1 MKLRILLAALFLFPG
16 FVSYAQTKQDREVSS
31 FKSIEVSGAFKV
43 FIRTGDKCALTVV
56 ADEDVL
62 DDVKHSVSDGELEV
76 KMDQKWWSSNDD
88 DVELYITVK
97 ELADID
103 ISGACILKS
112 KNTLQGNAVMI
123 EASGAS
129 KVFLDLSCNVLDLE
143 LSGASKLNLKGSC
156 KKFNID
162 ASGASAIYAADLQS
176 EIVNLEASGACK
188 AEVHATKYL
197 DIDASGASKVRYKGN
212 PKVSQETSGAS
223 SVSSM

>member
-1 MKLRILLAALFLFPG
+1 MKLRMLLSALFLATCFMG
-16 FVSYAQTKQDREVSS
+16 QAQTKQDRQVSD
-31 FKSIEVSGAFKV
+31 FTSIDISGAFKV

-56 ADEDVL
+56 AKDKIINDVVHEV
-62 DDVKHSVSDGELEV
+62 DNGELEV
-76 KMDQKWWSSNDD
+76 ELEQDWWNNNNTS
-88 DVELYITVK
+88 VELYITIK
-97 ELADID
+97 ELSSID

-112 KNTLQGNAVMI
+112 KNTLKGNNI
-123 EASGAS
+123 IIDASGAS
-129 KVFLDLSCNVLDLE
+129 KIYMDVSCNVLDLD
-143 LSGASKLNLKGSC
+143 LSGASKLTLGGSA

-176 EIVNLEASGACK
+176 EIVNLEASGATK

-212 PKVSQETSGAS
+212 PTISEETSGAS